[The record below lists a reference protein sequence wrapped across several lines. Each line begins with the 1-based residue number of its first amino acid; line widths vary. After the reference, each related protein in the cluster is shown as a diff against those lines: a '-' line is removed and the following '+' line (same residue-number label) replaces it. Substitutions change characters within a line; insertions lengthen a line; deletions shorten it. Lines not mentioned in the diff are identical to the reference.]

1 MGIIQLP
8 YQLIGQDGVKP
19 NRRPMVVTDNLATI
33 TAPNYLNANNLQ
45 GVPISNSDV
54 VEVFYLY
61 NTTTGASNYA
71 VFTVTVSATGI
82 ITLNEISNPGD
93 VLLPV
98 ISGHFASFNGTSGQI
113 YDAGYSPT
121 SFVQLSGSNQMAAGS
136 SVYLNK
142 GTGNE
147 FGNAV
152 IVNAQAGVITT
163 SSLTTTAGN
172 SYSISLTNTFIST
185 NSVVLLSYMGGTNTT
200 RNIVMSIS
208 AGNGV
213 SLLSISNISPA
224 TAFNGT
230 ILIGFAVF

>member
-1 MGIIQLP
+1 MI
-8 YQLIGQDGVKP
+8 
-19 NRRPMVVTDNLATI
+19 RM
-33 TAPNYLNANNLQ
+33 
-45 GVPISNSDV
+45 S
-54 VEVFYLY
+54 
-61 NTTTGASNYA
+61 
-71 VFTVTVSATGI
+71 
-82 ITLNEISNPGD
+82 
-93 VLLPV
+93 
-98 ISGHFASFNGTSGQI
+98 SG
-113 YDAGYSPT
+113 
-121 SFVQLSGSNQMAAGS
+121 
-136 SVYLNK
+136 K
-142 GTGNE
+142 